1 MTGALVAALDIVE
14 RFDAAKSAGEAGRLF
29 LGALESFGVVG
40 FGARAYDAGGGSV
53 SVRDAPG
60 ALAVHLPK
68 NWAGSASGA
77 YVESL
82 DPLPGAARRLRRPAF
97 LWSEASPKRERKW
110 RSYWEALSEHGIA
123 DGTAVHLFAPGGVTS
138 RVTLA
143 LAEPLSDRRT
153 RKALELA
160 SYALL
165 DRMLALSIPGRPQR
179 AALLS
184 PRERDCMSY
193 AAQGMTDA
201 QIGAKLGITEGTAH
215 FYIEQAKRKLGV
227 RTRAQAV
234 AQLIAAGVL

>member
-1 MTGALVAALDIVE
+1 MTGALTIALDIVDRIE
-14 RFDAAKSAGEAGRLF
+14 SAKTPADAGHLF
-29 LGALESFGVVG
+29 FAAVESTSVIG
-40 FGARAYDAGGGSV
+40 FGARAYDASGGSA
-53 SVRDAPG
+53 SWMRAPG
-60 ALAVHLPK
+60 VFASIPPK
-68 NWAGSASGA
+68 SWAGSASGA
-77 YVESL
+77 FVERL
-82 DPLPGAARRLRRPAF
+82 DPLPAAARRMRRPAF
-97 LWSEASPKRERKW
+97 LWSDASPKSDRRW
-110 RSYWEALSEHGIA
+110 ADYWDALREHGIA

-143 LAEPLSDRRT
+143 LADGRMEART

-165 DRMLALSIPGRPQR
+165 DRMLTLSVPKRPQR
-179 AALLS
+179 TALLS

-201 QIGAKLGITEGTAH
+201 QIGEKLGVAESTAH
-215 FYIEQAKRKLGV
+215 FYVEQSKRKLGV